1 MLPKIKIT
9 IERWKFNKEFNLYVS
24 NQGRVRDTHKRVVE
38 PYIGHDGY
46 QRIFFEGQT
55 KGLHRLVM
63 LTWCPIE
70 NHETMTVDHLDSNK
84 RNNAVSNLQWVTETE
99 NKQRARKRECYM
111 VTPADFALLKKAK
124 SMTPPTLNKKA
135 LVSFDS
141 AIRALWENSP
151 SIRASYDSYDAFWA
165 ELNKRVSNGRQR
177 IYGLDFAN
185 TGGM

>member
-9 IERWKFNKEFNLYVS
+9 IERWKFNKELNLYVS
-24 NQGRVRDTHKRVVE
+24 NQGRVRDTHKRIIE

-46 QRIFFEGQT
+46 QRVFFEGQT

-70 NHETMTVDHLDSNK
+70 NPEAMTVDHLDSNK
-84 RNNAVSNLQWVTETE
+84 RNNAVSNLQWVTKAE
-99 NKQRARKRECYM
+99 NQQRARERECYM
-111 VTPADFALLKKAK
+111 VTPADFELLKKAK
-124 SMTPPTLNKKA
+124 AMTSSTVNKKA

-141 AIRALWENSP
+141 AIHAIWDNSP
-151 SIRASYDSYDAFWA
+151 SIRAYYDNYDAFCT
-165 ELNKRVSNGRQR
+165 EMNKRVSNGRQR

-185 TGGM
+185 TNN